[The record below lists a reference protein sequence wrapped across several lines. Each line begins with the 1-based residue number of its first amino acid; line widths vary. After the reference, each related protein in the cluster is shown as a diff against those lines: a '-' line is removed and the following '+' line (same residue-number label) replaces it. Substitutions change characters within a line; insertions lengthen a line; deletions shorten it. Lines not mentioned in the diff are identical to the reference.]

1 MLWRHVEWRQHDS
14 RREKV
19 VLSEMVSDNPL
30 VSIIT
35 VCYNSAET
43 IGTAVES
50 VLSQNYPAIEYIVID
65 GGSKDSTMDVV
76 RRYRD
81 AIAKVVSEP
90 DRGIYDAMNKG
101 VSIARGEV
109 VGLLNADDYYADC
122 NVIADLIRVMRERG
136 TDCVFADVEYVKRE
150 NAHRVVRYYDSSH
163 WNVRKFR
170 YGWIPAH
177 PTFFIKK
184 CWYVNCGYY
193 SLDYRIAADFEWLL
207 RVLYKGGATY
217 SYLGRAVVRMR
228 VGGVSTASW
237 RHRWILNREIV
248 RACKQHGIRTT
259 LLLVLLKI
267 PRKLSEL
274 TVVREK
280 FAVIRGMLGLERRQS
295 L

>member
-1 MLWRHVEWRQHDS
+1 
-14 RREKV
+14 
-19 VLSEMVSDNPL
+19 LSEMMSAGPL

-43 IGTAVES
+43 IGAAIES
-50 VLSQNYPAIEYIVID
+50 VLSQTYPAIEYIVID

-76 RRYRD
+76 RKY
-81 AIAKVVSEP
+81 AGGIATVVSEP

-101 VSIARGEV
+101 VSMARGEV
-109 VGLLNADDYYADC
+109 IGLLNADDYYTDC
-122 NVIADLIRVMRERG
+122 DAIADLMRVMRERG
-136 TDCVFADVEYVKRE
+136 TDCVFADVEYVEKE
-150 NAHRVVRYYDSSH
+150 NPERVVRYYDSSH

-184 CWYVNCGYY
+184 CWYANCGYY
-193 SLDYRIAADFEWLL
+193 SLDYRIAADFEWLV

-217 SYLGRAVVRMR
+217 SYLDRAVVRMR

-248 RACKQHGIRTT
+248 QACKRHGIRTA
-259 LLLVLLKI
+259 LVLVLLKI
-267 PRKLSEL
+267 PRKLFEL
-274 TVVREK
+274 TAVREK
-280 FAVIRGMLGLERRQS
+280 FAVIRGILGFERRQS